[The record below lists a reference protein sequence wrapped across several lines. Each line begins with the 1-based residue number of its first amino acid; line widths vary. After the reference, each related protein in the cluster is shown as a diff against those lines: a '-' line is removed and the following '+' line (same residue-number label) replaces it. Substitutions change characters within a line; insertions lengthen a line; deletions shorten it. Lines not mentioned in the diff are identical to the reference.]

1 MNYQNSNTHAEKTAG
16 YIILMIF
23 LKNGPMNL
31 DQLRAHRAV
40 NSLSLDS
47 SIQRL
52 LHRGYLHSTDQGF
65 VLAGLPKH
73 FLSDFA
79 GADTAF
85 SSEDELIVNVLLDY
99 FFLLLEDDLNI
110 SIRPRQA
117 LAGPFAPC
125 TRYTWPLVKSALK
138 RHGLG
143 EHIDPT
149 FDDDFHGSSGVVA

>member
-1 MNYQNSNTHAEKTAG
+1 MSHKSSNRHAETTAG

-31 DQLRAHRAV
+31 DQLRAHRSV

-52 LHRGYLHSTDQGF
+52 LGNGFIQSYKLGF
-65 VLAGLPKH
+65 VLADLPKH
-73 FLSDFA
+73 FLADFA

-85 SSEDELIVNVLLDY
+85 STEDELIVNVLLDY
-99 FFLLLEDDLNI
+99 FFLLLEDDIDL

-125 TRYTWPLVKSALK
+125 TRYTWRLVKEQLEAL
-138 RHGLG
+138 GLG
-143 EHIDPT
+143 EHIASA
-149 FDDDFHGSSGVVA
+149 FDDDLNGSFGVMA